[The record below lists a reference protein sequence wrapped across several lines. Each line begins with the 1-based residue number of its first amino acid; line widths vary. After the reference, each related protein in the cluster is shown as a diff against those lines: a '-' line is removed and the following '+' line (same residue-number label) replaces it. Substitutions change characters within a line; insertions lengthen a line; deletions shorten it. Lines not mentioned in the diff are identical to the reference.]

1 MKIQKEK
8 FRPSARIISTIGENL
23 IKDNYAA
30 VVELVKNS
38 YDADATNVKIIFEL
52 KDNSLYILIEDDGIG
67 MNPDTIVNKWLVPST
82 DDKLIRKISE
92 RGRIMQG
99 QKGIGRF
106 SAAILGEYLELITRN
121 NGIESNLKINWDDF
135 NNYTYLDEITIDLE
149 TTETSKKSGTVFIIK
164 CSDKSKFWSEEN
176 IQYLEKELR
185 KTLTPLKKDDDF
197 KISLVFKNFYI
208 EKYNNTII
216 NIEPL
221 PLLNYYNYRI
231 YGNVDNLGN
240 AEINFE
246 YRSNGKLI
254 KDALEKIKININS
267 NYKYC
272 GNVEFD
278 FRVFEREKDNLVKFY
293 ENESYISTSLNSMKL
308 NEVKRLLDKVCG
320 IGIYKNDFRIRPYGD
335 EGYDWLELDKQR
347 VQNPSYKI
355 GFNQISGMIKIESE
369 EKSGLVEK
377 SARDGIREDA
387 HFNGFKMIIDRII
400 DILEAKRANLRK
412 EDNKETSSEKL
423 EKIIENE
430 SLKEKL
436 SNVVR
441 QAGLEKDV
449 VNKLEKIVEEDE
461 KEKHER
467 IKELT
472 TNISKYEGQATL
484 GKIVDLIMHEI
495 RKPLMWFKTQSVT
508 ISKVYNRYRTSH
520 DEKDL
525 EKIVRIIESSETE
538 ASLISDFFKKIDILA
553 TRSSDEKETFNVY
566 NVINDTMNIFVQK
579 LVDEDIEYFI
589 NCDKDIQFYGW
600 KKDVIVALSNIIE
613 NSIYWISNFET
624 KEKKIIIDVTNKK
637 EELDIN
643 IVDTGIG
650 FDQEFLKNDLL
661 FRPGVSTKKN
671 GTGIGLAIVGNCISR
686 NEGNVEAFN
695 NGKGACIKIILP
707 KKEEG

>member
-1 MKIQKEK
+1 MGIMKEK
-8 FRPSARIISTIGENL
+8 FRPSARLISTIGENL

-38 YDADATNVKIIFEL
+38 YDADATNVNITFEF
-52 KDNSLYILIEDDGIG
+52 KSNSLYISIEDDGIG
-67 MNPDTIVNKWLVPST
+67 MSPDTIVNKWLVPST
-82 DDKLIRKISE
+82 DDKLIRKVSE
-92 RGRIMQG
+92 KGRIMQG

-106 SAAILGEYLELITRN
+106 SAAILGEFLELVTRN
-121 NGIESNLKINWDDF
+121 NGIESRLKINWNDF
-135 NNYTYLDEITIDLE
+135 NNYDYLDEIDVELE
-149 TTETSKKSGTVFIIK
+149 TTDTTKKSGTIFIIK
-164 CSDKSKFWSEEN
+164 CSDRTKFWTEEN

-185 KTLTPLKKDDDF
+185 KTLTPLKKEDEF
-197 KISLVFKNFYI
+197 KINLIFRNFYI
-208 EKYNNTII
+208 DKYNDTVI

-231 YGNVDNLGN
+231 YGTVDNLGK
-240 AEINFE
+240 AEIKFE
-246 YRSNGKLI
+246 YRSNGILI
-254 KDALEKIKININS
+254 KDSAENLKIDINA

-272 GNVEFD
+272 GNIEFD
-278 FRVFEREKDNLVKFY
+278 FRVFEREKDNLVQFY
-293 ENESYISTSLNSMKL
+293 ENEAYISTSLNSMKL

-387 HFNGFKMIIDRII
+387 HFNGFKMIINRII

-412 EDNKETSSEKL
+412 NNNEEINSNKL

-436 SNVVR
+436 SSVVK
-441 QAGLEKDV
+441 QAGIEKDV
-449 VNKLEKIVEEDE
+449 ASKLEKIVDEDE
-461 KEKHER
+461 KEKHEKIR
-467 IKELT
+467 ELT

-508 ISKVYNRYRTSH
+508 ISKAYDRYKINH
-520 DEKDL
+520 DENDL

-553 TRSSDEKETFNVY
+553 TRSSNEKEMFNVY
-566 NVINDTMNIFVQK
+566 NVINDTLNIFVQK
-579 LVDEDIEYFI
+579 FADENIEYSI

-600 KKDVIVALSNIIE
+600 KKDIVVALSNIIE

-624 KEKKIIIDVTNKK
+624 KENKITIDVQNKK
-637 EELDIN
+637 GELI
-643 IVDTGIG
+643 ITIFDTGIG
-650 FDQEFLKNDLL
+650 FDSEFLKNDLL
-661 FRPGVSTKKN
+661 FKPGVSSKKN

-686 NEGNVEAFN
+686 NNGNVEAFN
-695 NGKGACIKIILP
+695 NGKGACIKITLP
-707 KKEEG
+707 KKEG